1 LWKVAWYWHR
11 FTQFGYWS
19 FDSNLSRLLLLRKLV
34 KTLNN
39 ITGLI
44 TLPVTERLGRN
55 QVENRNGFQGRKNYY
70 RRTA

>member
-1 LWKVAWYWHR
+1 
-11 FTQFGYWS
+11 
-19 FDSNLSRLLLLRKLV
+19 
-34 KTLNN
+34 LNN